1 MSASGGLEVVAF
13 ALSSLLAIAGALG
26 MATTMSMFRSAIF
39 LMASFLGVAALF
51 ILLAADLLG
60 LLQVM
65 MYIGGMLV
73 MALFMV
79 LFMPDPGGAMMA
91 AMPGLKGPE
100 RWFSLGLAPRRPAPS
115 AGGSTEE
122 HSHNCTHGHAH
133 AHAHTS
139 PDQDKQAAVP
149 AHASSQSDDHKEEHR
164 TMAVSETHQMDIS
177 DMSMVTPIR
186 PVAVWLTAAIGCA
199 LVALLLLHPAWPV
212 SPAAPDPHSAK
223 RIGLLL
229 MGKYMVG
236 FEAAGF
242 LILIGIM
249 GAVLTAHP
257 DRHPDRQGR
266 DERVAM
272 DSPPPPI
279 EPDRVPPL
287 APARRRPD

>member
-1 MSASGGLEVVAF
+1 
-13 ALSSLLAIAGALG
+13 
-26 MATTMSMFRSAIF
+26 MSMFRSAIF

-65 MYIGGMLV
+65 MYIGRMLV

-79 LFMPDPGGAMMA
+79 LFMPDPGGVMMA

-100 RWFSLGLAPRRPAPS
+100 RWFSLGLAPRRSDAS
-115 AGGSTEE
+115 AGERTEA
-122 HSHNCTHGHAH
+122 HSHEPTHGHAH
-133 AHAHTS
+133 EHAHTS
-139 PDQDKQAAVP
+139 PDQDKHAAAP
-149 AHASSQSDDHKEEHR
+149 GRASSHSDVQKEER
-164 TMAVSETHQMDIS
+164 KTMVASEMHQLDMS

-199 LVALLLLHPAWPV
+199 LVALLLVHPDWPV
-212 SPAAPDPHSAK
+212 SSAAPDPRSAQ

-229 MGKYMVG
+229 MGKYTVG

-242 LILIGIM
+242 LILIGIV
-249 GAVLTAHP
+249 GAVITAHP

-266 DERVAM
+266 EARVAM
-272 DSPPPPI
+272 NSLPPAI

-287 APARRRPD
+287 PPARGPPA